1 MGIITILVLLL
12 PGPVFTCMNIWY
24 LIQKKEETGRFEAVA
39 FTLGILYSFLLYSGL
54 SARPWEEA
62 VWIYGDIFMFHEI
75 ISSVHAPSVLLF
87 AAVGFLSYILLK
99 CRKEEWPPLLQV
111 LLISGLYVGILVN
124 VLILIQMGR
133 HIPPVEL
140 FMGEEVGDEFL
151 VIGLLCLVPFNF
163 LLRALELLIRIVH
176 TQGEMREEKSYS
188 ASWLQK
194 CNDLLRD
201 SRKWALYAVLLLLPL
216 LVVLILLLLLF
227 GQQPDSVIRAFTET
241 SDWTLSTKISP
252 PPIEADAHY
261 LCTVAMQGDEKLV
274 KPLRYGIRKGER
286 IVVNRQL
293 CVANAFEQLLE
304 ERLPAFHRHLRH
316 FYDTYGYPLSLHLQT
331 PLRADVTYLLMKP
344 LEWMF
349 LLALYLFDVR
359 PEDRIARQ
367 YLPGI

>member
-1 MGIITILVLLL
+1 MGIIGLLILLL

-24 LIQKKEETGRFEAVA
+24 LIQRKEKTGRFETVA
-39 FTLGILYSFLLYSGL
+39 FAIGILYSFLLYSML
-54 SARPWEEA
+54 SPRPWEEA
-62 VWIYGDIFMFHEI
+62 IWIYGDIFMLHEV
-75 ISSVHAPSVLLF
+75 ISSAHVLTFLTF

-99 CRKEEWPPLLQV
+99 CRKKEWPPLLQV
-111 LLISGLYVGILVN
+111 LLISGLYVGILLN
-124 VLILIQMGR
+124 LLVLIQFAR

-140 FMGEEVGDEFL
+140 LLGEEIEDDFL
-151 VIGLLCLVPFNF
+151 AIGLLCLVPFNF
-163 LLRALELLIRIVH
+163 LLRAVDLLIRIIRSR
-176 TQGEMREEKSYS
+176 GELEEEKTFS
-188 ASWLQK
+188 APWLQK
-194 CNDLLRD
+194 CNNLLQD
-201 SRKWALYAVLLLLPL
+201 SRKWALYAVFLLLPL

-227 GQQPDSVIRAFTET
+227 GQQPDSVIKAFTET

-274 KPLRYGIRKGER
+274 KPLRYGIRRGKR

-304 ERLPAFHRHLRH
+304 ERTPSFHRHLRH

-331 PLRADVTYLLMKP
+331 PFRADVTYLLMKP
-344 LEWMF
+344 LEWVF
-349 LLALYLFDVR
+349 LLVLYLIDVK

-367 YLPGI
+367 YLPRI